1 MSFKNFKNLFGKKR
15 ESTMQKK
22 AIESRKKR
30 DGEVQDKLDEA
41 HHNLETLI
49 DEITTK
55 KKMNE

>member
-1 MSFKNFKNLFGKKR
+1 MSFENFKNLFSKKR
-15 ESTMQKK
+15 EAAMQKK
-22 AIESRKKR
+22 AIDSRKKE
-30 DGEVQDKLDEA
+30 DAEVKDKFNER